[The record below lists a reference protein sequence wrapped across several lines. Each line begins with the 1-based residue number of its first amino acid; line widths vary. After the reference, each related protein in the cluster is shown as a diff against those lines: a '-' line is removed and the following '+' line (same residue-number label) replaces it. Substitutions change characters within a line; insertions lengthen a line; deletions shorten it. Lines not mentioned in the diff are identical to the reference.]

1 MTLPVANVL
10 QPLIDVG
17 TAVLLYLHD
26 NVGLGWG
33 VSIIVLTFLT
43 RLLILPLSIKQLRSV
58 RSMQVHAPQI
68 KEIQQKYKSDRQRMQ
83 QELMRF
89 YQENKINP
97 FASCI
102 PLLLQFPFFI
112 TLFYVLRED
121 LKPHLMETA
130 AVGGNIGW
138 WFIPDLGEKA
148 TGGVLVALVA
158 IYFLTMLG
166 SSLVMAAGADKQQ
179 RTLMFILPVIFT
191 PIIIGFPAGLVLYWI
206 TTNVWTIGQQYAV
219 KELMPA
225 PKVLEMEA
233 KERAAEKAA
242 PPPPPP
248 RKKKKRR

>member
-1 MTLPVANVL
+1 MILPVANVL

-17 TAVLLYLHD
+17 TTVLLYLHD
-26 NVGLGWG
+26 NLGFGWG
-33 VSIIVLTFLT
+33 ASIIVLTFIT
-43 RLLILPLSIKQLRSV
+43 RLAILPLSIKQLRSI

-68 KEIQQKYKSDRQRMQ
+68 KEIQQKYKNDRQRLQ

-102 PLLLQFPFFI
+102 PLLLQLPVFL
-112 TLFYVLRED
+112 TLFYVLKED
-121 LKPHLMETA
+121 LQPHLKETA
-130 AVGGNIGW
+130 EVGGNIGW
-138 WFIPDLGEKA
+138 WFINDLGEKA
-148 TGGVLVALVA
+148 TGGVLITLV
-158 IYFLTMLG
+158 IVYFLTMVG
-166 SSLVMAAGADKQQ
+166 SSLVMAASADKQQ

-233 KERAAEKAA
+233 KARHEK
-242 PPPPPP
+242 PPPAPP

>member
-1 MTLPVANVL
+1 MLPVANVL

-17 TAVLLYLHD
+17 VSVLLFLHD
-26 NVGLGWG
+26 NVGFGWG

-68 KEIQQKYKSDRQRMQ
+68 KEIQTKYKSDRQRMQ
-83 QELMRF
+83 QELMKF
-89 YQENKINP
+89 YQDNKINP

-112 TLFYVLRED
+112 TLFYVLRHD

-130 AVGGNIGW
+130 AHHGNVGW
-138 WFIPDLGEKA
+138 WFIPDLGEKSHGAVLA
-148 TGGVLVALVA
+148 TLVIV
-158 IYFLTMLG
+158 YFLTMLG
-166 SSLVMAAGADKQQ
+166 SSLVMAASADKQQ
-179 RTLMFILPVIFT
+179 RMLMFIMPVIFT

-219 KELMPA
+219 RELMPA
-225 PKVLEMEA
+225 PKVLELEA
-233 KERAAEKAA
+233 KARHEK
-242 PPPPPP
+242 PPPAPP